1 MTPTQEQEK
10 SPKDQNE
17 AEIGNETEISN
28 LPNKELKAMII
39 KMFKE
44 LRRRVD
50 GQGEKL
56 ELSNKE

>member
-17 AEIGNETEISN
+17 AERGNETEISN

-44 LRRRVD
+44 LRRKSD
-50 GQGEKL
+50 EWSKKL
-56 ELSNKE
+56 EVF

>member
-1 MTPTQEQEK
+1 MTPTKEQEK

-17 AEIGNETEISN
+17 AETGNETEISN

-44 LRRRVD
+44 LRRKSDERSK
-50 GQGEKL
+50 KL
-56 ELSNKE
+56 EVF